1 MAIDTREKPI
11 PARRSMRIVQVQPS
25 KITKSPG
32 DQSSRLTT
40 QDKYQTPPLT
50 PTSLAADG
58 RNSNDMHFIGPP
70 MSRAIQYE
78 VKRPSIAAFRPT

>member
-32 DQSSRLTT
+32 DRLTT

-58 RNSNDMHFIGPP
+58 RNSNDMLFIGPP